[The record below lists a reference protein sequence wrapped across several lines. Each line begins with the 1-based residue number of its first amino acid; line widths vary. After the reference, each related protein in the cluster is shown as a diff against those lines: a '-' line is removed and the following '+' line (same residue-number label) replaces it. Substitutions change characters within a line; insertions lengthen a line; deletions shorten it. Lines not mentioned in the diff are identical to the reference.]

1 MMLMYIKL
9 LHKIYQQS
17 ILSLSEGYIECD
29 IR

>member
-1 MMLMYIKL
+1 MYIKL